1 MHHDARLT
9 SERGSAILI
18 AVFVLFILTLLGLYA
33 TTSSTVDIQI
43 ASNDRD
49 YVGVFYTAE
58 SGWQVAVSW
67 IDAQYPLPT
76 INMGLDTS
84 GGSDS
89 FSAGKYASPD
99 STALDPKAIN
109 SYSVTS
115 QYNGT
120 QKAAGYSTDFKRFL
134 YTITSTGNGSQNAES
149 QVVVAAHKV
158 GKVGTY

>member
-1 MHHDARLT
+1 M
-9 SERGSAILI
+9 
-18 AVFVLFILTLLGLYA
+18 FVLFILTLLGLYA

-49 YVGVFYTAE
+49 YVRVFYTAE

-84 GGSDS
+84 GGTDS
-89 FSAGKYASPD
+89 FSAGKYASLD
-99 STALDPKAIN
+99 SRALDTVN
-109 SYSVTS
+109 SYSITS
-115 QYNGT
+115 QYSGT
-120 QKAAGYSTDFKRFL
+120 QKAPGYSTDFKRFL
-134 YTITSTGNGSQNAES
+134 YTVTSTGNGHQNAES
-149 QVVVAAHKV
+149 QVVVAAQKV